1 MDLTETTHPD
11 SNSDL
16 LVVPNADGFV
26 VIKKAE
32 IVFCEAKEYCTIFYL
47 LNKKTITST
56 RHLKYYERL
65 LLPHK
70 FMRVHHSYMVNL
82 AHVLAFNHPG
92 IIFLSEDY
100 VCALGATYKS
110 QFLEVFGRMR

>member
-1 MDLTETTHPD
+1 MDLTETTRHEC
-11 SNSDL
+11 NSDF
-16 LVVPNADGFV
+16 LVVPNAEGFV

-32 IVFCEAKEYCTIFYL
+32 IVFCEAKEYCTLFYL

-56 RHLKYYERL
+56 RHLKHYERL
-65 LLPHK
+65 LQPGK

-82 AHVLAFNHPG
+82 SHVLAFNHPG

-100 VCALGATYKS
+100 VCALGNTYKS